1 MPERCEVAIVG
12 AGPAG
17 ISAACILAEHG
28 VHTVVL
34 ERGEF
39 PGAKNISGGV
49 CTATTWPES
58 CPISLSEDAPL
69 RGI

>member
-1 MPERCEVAIVG
+1 M
-12 AGPAG
+12 
-17 ISAACILAEHG
+17 
-28 VHTVVL
+28 HTVVL

-69 RGI
+69 SGI